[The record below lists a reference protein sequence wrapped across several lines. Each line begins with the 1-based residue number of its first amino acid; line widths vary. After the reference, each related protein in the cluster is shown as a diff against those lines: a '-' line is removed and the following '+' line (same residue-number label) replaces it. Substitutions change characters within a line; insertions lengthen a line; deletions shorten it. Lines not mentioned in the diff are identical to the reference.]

1 MILKVS
7 WTGSS
12 STCRCRVE
20 TTEWGRGWGSR
31 RGLKDAGSDID
42 FPRRARRL
50 FVGSVAP
57 TWLSDFSSTTTCS
70 SGAGSGAVSDVS
82 SLSTCSSGA
91 GSGAGSGAVTSGSGN
106 FSEQL
111 LLELLSASDSSS
123 SSSSSASGPESSAE
137 ELDSPSP
144 PLRFQEV
151 SL

>member
-1 MILKVS
+1 M
-7 WTGSS
+7 
-12 STCRCRVE
+12 E

-82 SLSTCSSGA
+82 SISTCS
-91 GSGAGSGAVTSGSGN
+91 SGAGSGAVTSGSGN